1 MTIGSLIDPEL
12 VPFLGALLS
21 FDFRPENVGDIRRG
35 AAARIAPPA
44 PEGPPVT
51 REELSVPGPEG
62 APPVRMLVYRPAAPY
77 VRQRFTVVDAS

>member
-21 FDFRPENVGDIRRG
+21 FDFRPE
-35 AAARIAPPA
+35 
-44 PEGPPVT
+44 
-51 REELSVPGPEG
+51 
-62 APPVRMLVYRPAAPY
+62 MLDEAEHPKH